1 MSGQDAKSR
10 RSPTILREQ
19 TRAEEAVWRGA
30 ADGKLGRLA
39 CENFIAQMVQLLH
52 NTTPDTR
59 HLDRS
64 QSEQGSTAGS
74 RSQAQAGVMASD
86 AIQYA
91 TKSLGSKMPS
101 SSPSLVSLPPP
112 SITLSIRPCI

>member
-52 NTTPDTR
+52 NTAPDTR

-64 QSEQGSTAGS
+64 QSEQEHSWQQITGSGQGREEWEGS
-74 RSQAQAGVMASD
+74 SHISYNPVDHLLIFTNFFGCDGPDS
-86 AIQYA
+86 
-91 TKSLGSKMPS
+91 T
-101 SSPSLVSLPPP
+101 LV
-112 SITLSIRPCI
+112 